1 MQNQTLQIGGFFHVI
16 DQFFDL
22 LPMPDTEPTLCHLVS
37 LRCFYVAKL
46 IKCRQWGVIMQIYG
60 KLDKKKNDY
69 VKYAFILKEKGEL
82 STNELQYWVK
92 NTFPFVD
99 CSKNRISAIVCRKSI
114 FITRQ
119 IGQKQKAHSYSGDI
133 PISKRVKTQWLEKL
147 SLKG

>member
-1 MQNQTLQIGGFFHVI
+1 
-16 DQFFDL
+16 
-22 LPMPDTEPTLCHLVS
+22 
-37 LRCFYVAKL
+37 
-46 IKCRQWGVIMQIYG
+46 MQING

-99 CSKNRISAIVCRKSI
+99 CSKNRITSIVCRKSI
-114 FITRQ
+114 FTTRK
-119 IGQKQKAHSYSGDI
+119 IGNKQNSHSYSGDI

>member
-1 MQNQTLQIGGFFHVI
+1 
-16 DQFFDL
+16 
-22 LPMPDTEPTLCHLVS
+22 
-37 LRCFYVAKL
+37 
-46 IKCRQWGVIMQIYG
+46 MQING

-99 CSKNRISAIVCRKSI
+99 CSKNRITSIVCRKSI
-114 FITRQ
+114 FTTRK
-119 IGQKQKAHSYSGDI
+119 IGNKQNSHSYYGDI
-133 PISKRVKTQWLEKL
+133 PISKQVKTKWLEKL

>member
-1 MQNQTLQIGGFFHVI
+1 MKKPSKMTFSIFWIANLRACSNHTTPRAMPGGFDMV
-16 DQFFDL
+16 
-22 LPMPDTEPTLCHLVS
+22 TN
-37 LRCFYVAKL
+37 L
-46 IKCRQWGVIMQIYG
+46 IKCRQRGVIMQING
-60 KLDKKKNDY
+60 KLDQKKNDY